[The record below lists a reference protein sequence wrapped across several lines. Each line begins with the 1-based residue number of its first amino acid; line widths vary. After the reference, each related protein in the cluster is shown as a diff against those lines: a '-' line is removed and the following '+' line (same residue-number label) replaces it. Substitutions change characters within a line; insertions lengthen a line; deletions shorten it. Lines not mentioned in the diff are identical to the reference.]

1 MSINSP
7 DLQVLV
13 SRVTEVER
21 VNTQQARA
29 SQQGAALASQDQ
41 KVQQERAQQRVGHV
55 PKVHG
60 TKVDKDGRRNRQDQK
75 HQGRQGEPK
84 TAKNRRG
91 CLDIKI

>member
-21 VNTQQARA
+21 VNTQQVRA

-41 KVQQERAQQRVGHV
+41 KVQQERSQQRVGHV
-55 PKVHG
+55 PKAHEA
-60 TKVDKDGRRNRQDQK
+60 KVDKDGRRNRQDQ
-75 HQGRQGEPK
+75 QRGQQRNPK
-84 TAKNRRG
+84 KAKDRRG
-91 CLDIKI
+91 CFDIKI